1 LLDTLLLANLYAS
14 VPSPLGTAR
23 APLPEHS
30 ESALDYLL
38 DEDSLNRMIDEAA
51 EISASMGGALLV

>member
-1 LLDTLLLANLYAS
+1 MYAS
-14 VPSPLGTAR
+14 VPSPLGTVR
-23 APLPEHS
+23 PPLPEHS

-38 DEDSLNRMIDEAA
+38 DEDSLHRMIDEAA